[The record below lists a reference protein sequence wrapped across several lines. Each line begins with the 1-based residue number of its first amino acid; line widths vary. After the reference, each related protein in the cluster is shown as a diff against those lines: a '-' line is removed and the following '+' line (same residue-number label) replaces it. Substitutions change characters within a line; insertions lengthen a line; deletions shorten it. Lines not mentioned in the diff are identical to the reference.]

1 MTVQCITCTH
11 IDTKTDT
18 AMSKMGLP
26 RCGVDHNKTW
36 RMVSIS
42 YPRQCDKHKPVSK
55 DEAAKRQAW
64 WASNA

>member
-1 MTVQCITCTH
+1 MA
-11 IDTKTDT
+11 KR
-18 AMSKMGLP
+18 GLP
-26 RCGVDHNKTW
+26 RCGVDHNKSW

-42 YPRQCDKHKPVSK
+42 YPRQCDKHKPVSP